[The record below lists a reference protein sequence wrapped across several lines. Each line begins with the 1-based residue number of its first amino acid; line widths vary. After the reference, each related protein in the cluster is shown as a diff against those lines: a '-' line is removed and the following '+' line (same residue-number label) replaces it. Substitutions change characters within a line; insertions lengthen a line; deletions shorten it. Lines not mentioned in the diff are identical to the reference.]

1 MRRWEQWEGV
11 YQVIIENILSYA
23 INMVLGAVI
32 GGLIVWIKSIFA
44 ESRAKDEALEQA
56 VKSLNHDALFRYCR
70 YILREETITEAE
82 LENLNHLYATY
93 KALGMNGTGEQMYK
107 QAKDRP
113 IRG

>member
-1 MRRWEQWEGV
+1 MIV
-11 YQVIIENILSYA
+11 ENMLSYA
-23 INMVLGAVI
+23 INMILGAVI
-32 GGLIVWIKSIFA
+32 GGLIVWIKSIYHK
-44 ESRAKDEALEQA
+44 EKTKDQAIEQA

-70 YILREETITEAE
+70 YLIQGETITEAE

-107 QAKDRP
+107 QAKGRP